1 MLTIFF
7 AVVINRM
14 LDSTLPW
21 CVYKPRKNAIRV
33 TLMFF
38 SLIGHRWGLI
48 VAVLLATISILFFG
62 AFSAMTG
69 ISFIVQPFLQM
80 IGGFFL
86 PGKPMANMF
95 FVLYSYSELL
105 ISVCV

>member
-1 MLTIFF
+1 
-7 AVVINRM
+7 
-14 LDSTLPW
+14 
-21 CVYKPRKNAIRV
+21 
-33 TLMFF
+33 
-38 SLIGHRWGLI
+38 
-48 VAVLLATISILFFG
+48 
-62 AFSAMTG
+62 MTG